1 MAIGRQG
8 FGVGVFYV
16 LIANFGW
23 SLSGLFVRL
32 INSSDANH
40 LTGWQINCWRGF
52 WMAVALLCYIVVLHG
67 RDTGKVFKSIP
78 PYGMVLSAL
87 CFALGT
93 TLYVSSLILVNTA
106 TVSIIGAT
114 SPIVTGLLSR
124 WITGERPGAFAW
136 VAAFVAVLGIS
147 EITLKVFTTFFAT
160 YMSGSAIMP
169 NVLPLQ
175 DHVNYFGLLLCFG
188 VPITFAGQTLMLR
201 RYRNFDMMPAI
212 FLGGVLSFVVAGI
225 VSSSG
230 FSWAGVTAF
239 NITAYDFFLLM
250 LMGPLQLAIPL
261 VFYGMGA
268 RSVPAITLSLLAMM
282 DAVINPLWPWIFV
295 GETPSRSTLVG
306 CAIILIAVALSV
318 VGQQCIN
325 ARARPA

>member
-1 MAIGRQG
+1 MGTGRQG

-32 INSSDANH
+32 MPGLS
-40 LTGWQINCWRGF
+40 GWQINCWRGF
-52 WMAVALLCYIVVLHG
+52 WMAVALLCYIVVVHG
-67 RDTGKVFKSIP
+67 RDTGKIFKSIP

-87 CFALGT
+87 CFAVGT
-93 TLYVSSLILVNTA
+93 TLYVLSLNLVNTA

-124 WITGERPGAFAW
+124 WITGERPGVFAW
-136 VAAFVAVLGIS
+136 IAASVAVLGIS
-147 EITLKVFTTFFAT
+147 EITFKIFTKVLPALIF
-160 YMSGSAIMP
+160 GSVASP
-169 NVLPLQ
+169 NVLPIQ
-175 DHVNYFGLLLCFG
+175 DHLNYFGLLLCFG

-201 RYRNFDMMPAI
+201 RYRDFDMMPTI
-212 FLGGVLSFVVAGI
+212 FLGGLLSFIVAGI
-225 VSSSG
+225 VSSVG
-230 FSWAGVTAF
+230 FTWAGATAF
-239 NITAYDFFLLM
+239 NITGYEFLLLM

-268 RSVPAITLSLLAMM
+268 RSVTAITLSLLAMM

-295 GETPSRSTLVG
+295 GETPSRSTLIG
-306 CAIILIAVALSV
+306 CAIILVAVSLSV
-318 VGQQCIN
+318 IGQQYMN
-325 ARARPA
+325 ARVKAA

>member
-1 MAIGRQG
+1 MTVGRQG
-8 FGVGVFYV
+8 FGVGVLYV
-16 LIANFGW
+16 LIANIGW

-93 TLYVSSLILVNTA
+93 TLYVSSLTLVNTA

-124 WITGERPGAFAW
+124 WITGERPGVFAW

-169 NVLPLQ
+169 SVLPLQ

-318 VGQQCIN
+318 VGQQFIN